1 MSDPPGIL
9 MNKLTSEISTITTT
23 IKLSSIQPTSS
34 SSDSESEVISFVILG
49 ETHAKILHTCRDI
62 LFQEEG
68 RYVVCTYI

>member
-34 SSDSESEVISFVILG
+34 SSDSESEVISFVRIG
-49 ETHAKILHTCRDI
+49 ETHVKILHTCRDN